1 MLLTRTRR
9 NPPQYEFPGP
19 GAKSQARGCHN
30 STDWPGQILVWSQSQ
45 VRDQAAAQL
54 DSARRRRGPASPRR
68 PGSGWPWRPSLSAA
82 AAQPAAA

>member
-30 STDWPGQILVWSQSQ
+30 STDWPGQLLVWSQS
-45 VRDQAAAQL
+45 
-54 DSARRRRGPASPRR
+54 
-68 PGSGWPWRPSLSAA
+68 
-82 AAQPAAA
+82 